1 MTTLRTLAIGLAC
14 GLISAGA
21 WAQAG
26 TAGLARGQ
34 ALYEARCDRCHDSGV
49 HQRATRVA
57 KTFAQVRDSVVRWDR
72 ELGAVWRS
80 EEIDLVTRYL
90 NNRYYAYPCP
100 KEICGAERAAADVGG
115 MSR

>member
-1 MTTLRTLAIGLAC
+1 MTTLRTLAISLAC

-34 ALYEARCDRCHDSGV
+34 ALYEARCDGCHDRSV

-57 KTFAQVRDSVVRWDR
+57 RTFAQVRDSVVRWDR
-72 ELGAVWRS
+72 ELGGAWRR

-90 NNRYYAYPCP
+90 NNRFYGYQCP
-100 KEICGAERAAADVGG
+100 KDVCGAERAAANVGT